1 MSTGAIRKGGLAM
14 ICLAAVY
21 LALFMFKGD
30 LAAPPPVNPDNEF
43 NTERAVA
50 RLSRILG
57 DEAPHPVDSE
67 ENDNVRDRLLTEVR
81 KIGFDPSVR
90 DDFSCRSI
98 RRGEIVSCA
107 RVRNVVFKAGPDA
120 GPAILVASHYDS
132 VAAGPGAS
140 DDGAGMAAALEIAAI
155 LKARR
160 PVYPVIFL
168 FTDGEEQ
175 GLLGA
180 HSFVRKD
187 PLART
192 ISAVINMEARGTAGP
207 AILFETSEP
216 NGRDLEAVL
225 RRTKRPVGNS
235 LATDIYKML
244 PNDTDMTEFLA
255 LDIDATNFAFS
266 ERLPLYHTPGDN
278 LANLDR
284 RSLSHIGTNA
294 LAALDG
300 FLRNFTEGR
309 ADAEGEDVFA
319 DVFSRFLIVM
329 PQPVGAIIVVL
340 GLAASAAAFF
350 RIPGG
355 RAARAALTPLVA
367 IAGAALTAFI
377 LLQLVSWMRQE
388 TSFWFAEPHWTR
400 AVIYLSAIAASF
412 GALYAAKDAD
422 RRRILAAAWFWFSFI
437 GVIAYAVAPG
447 SALLFGVPAG
457 LFACAALASAGAVR
471 LLAPLSAIGAAASLA
486 LWLTTLHHAE
496 IGLGL
501 GAAWPFAGLGAMLF
515 MLVAPMATP
524 RETPR
529 ASYVLVPA
537 AGLFAAV
544 VLAAT
549 TSAYSPAAPRPLNIQ
564 HFVVARTGEAFL
576 AISPKSDRPPTKMS
590 KAFDFADRRIDA
602 LDRDYLATSAK
613 AHDGA
618 AVGIEH
624 IAETVERESRRLDV
638 RLRSNGADEVLLAAL
653 PGAGISS
660 VNAGGE
666 DFPMARDK
674 MIYVRCVGRA
684 CADFNIAV
692 TVGNEPAAVSLLGV
706 RNGLGP
712 VGAALAA
719 TRPAWASPVQG
730 GDIRLVV
737 SETSL

>member
-1 MSTGAIRKGGLAM
+1 MKTEAIRKGGFAI

-30 LAAPPPVNPDNEF
+30 VAGPPALNPDGEF
-43 NTERAVA
+43 DVERAIG

-57 DEAPHPVDSE
+57 DEAPHPVDSAA
-67 ENDNVRDRLLTEVR
+67 NDLVRDRLLAEIR
-81 KIGFDPSVR
+81 EIGFEPEVR

-98 RRGEIVSCA
+98 KRRNIVSCA
-107 RVRNVVFKAGPDA
+107 RVRNVVFRTGPAA

-140 DDGAGMAAALEIAAI
+140 DDGAGMAASLEIAAI
-155 LKARR
+155 LKTRR

-187 PLART
+187 PLAKSF
-192 ISAVINMEARGTAGP
+192 SAVINMEARGTSGP
-207 AILFETSEP
+207 AILFETSDP
-216 NGRDLEAVL
+216 NSRDIEAVL

-235 LATDIYKML
+235 LATDIYKMM
-244 PNDTDMTEFLA
+244 PNDTDMSEFLA

-278 LANLDR
+278 LSNLDR
-284 RSLSHIGTNA
+284 RSLSHMGTNA

-309 ADAEGEDVFA
+309 VGEEGEDVFA
-319 DVFSRFLIVM
+319 DVFSRFLIVT
-329 PQPVGAIIVVL
+329 PQLVGAVMVIL
-340 GLAASAAAFF
+340 GLAASVTAFF

-355 RAARAALTPLVA
+355 RPVRAALTPLVA

-377 LLQLVSWMRQE
+377 LLHLVGFLRKEASY
-388 TSFWFAEPHWTR
+388 WFAEPHWTR
-400 AVIYLSAIAASF
+400 AVIYTSAIAASF

-457 LFACAALASAGAVR
+457 LFACAALASAGAAR
-471 LLAPLSAIGAAASLA
+471 LLAPLSAIGATASLA

-496 IGLGL
+496 VGLGL
-501 GAAWPFAGLGAMLF
+501 GAAWPFAAIGAMLF
-515 MLVAPMATP
+515 MLAAPIAAP
-524 RETPR
+524 REAPR
-529 ASYVLVPA
+529 IALALAPA
-537 AGLFAAV
+537 AVLFAAV
-544 VLAAT
+544 LLAAT
-549 TSAYSPAAPRPLNIQ
+549 TPAYSPAAPRPLNIQ
-564 HFVVARTGEAFL
+564 HLTIQPSGEAFL
-576 AISPKSDRPPTKMS
+576 AISPNNERPPTRMR
-590 KAFDFADRRIDA
+590 AFEFAERRIEA
-602 LDRDYLATSAK
+602 LDRDYLATAAN

-618 AVGIEH
+618 AVGVEVL
-624 IAETVERESRRLDV
+624 AETGVGGGRRLDL
-638 RLRSNGADEVLLAAL
+638 RLASNGADEILLAA
-653 PGAGISS
+653 PPDAGISS

-666 DFPMARDK
+666 DFPIRPDEMT
-674 MIYVRCVGRA
+674 YVRCVGRA
-684 CADFNIAV
+684 CAEFNLAV
-692 TVGNEPAAVSLLGV
+692 TVGEERAKIALLGV
-706 RNGLGP
+706 RYGLGP
-712 VGAALAA
+712 DGAALAA
-719 TRPAWASPVQG
+719 TRPGWTVPIQG
-730 GDIRLVV
+730 GDVRIVV
-737 SETSL
+737 SDTSL